1 MATLQ
6 ECEELRERALNQNDE
21 LNALIADQL
30 RLKKLEQE
38 RQELVKRASAVDK
51 ELHRGARRDD
61 IQLPVAILGRFRYPD
76 NLKDLIIPSGAE
88 NVPLGIDRPPD
99 FEVTIRGFLPKE
111 VEPFPDLESV
121 IQGAIPLGLPEQS
134 RGVKCH
140 KRILKSLSSMM
151 YDLVDRLDAQSV
163 DRMEIRT
170 VDPSAVVRLINFAYH
185 GPGAFTGM
193 PPLTLLTTWMEA
205 IRFQITRAMPTLE
218 RLIAETTHI
227 PAIVMLLDLAK
238 HLQRTALYNELL
250 TTLAGV
256 PQLWLSNGVL
266 ATLDPATVA
275 ELINRDDISV
285 KESEL
290 MAAMHMWLL
299 KREDVW
305 KDSGANLVVYESVRF
320 CLLNLEEVKLARR
333 VVGLDS
339 LILDGLVSSLSGQ
352 HTPRLWCWQ
361 ATLQLECNL
370 DESVHFPTRLR
381 RRRFKQPAMLSKN
394 LAWTVGSDRLVSI
407 FTHCIRLQRGECLA
421 IGVALGAKPALDN
434 RDVVYFD
441 TDSSAFYHAYLC
453 PDQTAIL
460 NRMLLKKAS
469 ARWILEPE
477 ELIELQWD
485 SGYFETSVL
494 IGRQVLHLGV
504 KTSHLSECVSRN
516 FNGPL

>member
-285 KESEL
+285 KESEVGAC
-290 MAAMHMWLL
+290 AASHSSWLPCIC
-299 KREDVW
+299 
-305 KDSGANLVVYESVRF
+305 G
-320 CLLNLEEVKLARR
+320 
-333 VVGLDS
+333 
-339 LILDGLVSSLSGQ
+339 SSNG
-352 HTPRLWCWQ
+352 
-361 ATLQLECNL
+361 
-370 DESVHFPTRLR
+370 
-381 RRRFKQPAMLSKN
+381 
-394 LAWTVGSDRLVSI
+394 
-407 FTHCIRLQRGECLA
+407 
-421 IGVALGAKPALDN
+421 
-434 RDVVYFD
+434 
-441 TDSSAFYHAYLC
+441 
-453 PDQTAIL
+453 
-460 NRMLLKKAS
+460 
-469 ARWILEPE
+469 
-477 ELIELQWD
+477 
-485 SGYFETSVL
+485 
-494 IGRQVLHLGV
+494 
-504 KTSHLSECVSRN
+504 KTSGRTLVRI
-516 FNGPL
+516 